1 MDFAAFGDGM
11 NLGFEAKPRCATLF
25 AQGVADKVDNNSTCT
40 SSSKL
45 QEHAYAMHV
54 LLFSRL

>member
-11 NLGFEAKPRCATLF
+11 NLGFEAKPRCATFF
-25 AQGVADKVDNNSTCT
+25 AQGVADEVDNNSTCT

-45 QEHAYAMHV
+45 QEYVYAMHA